1 MHTLRAFDY
10 LEHFCHHGIISSRV
24 RFLSSHHFL
33 QIIIVVICEVPLS
46 FAFLTMCGYLHC
58 VRTMIDTYQRAV
70 RSKDLFRF
78 TGFVLNQALKQL
90 RVWTTPQWA
99 TEKLY
104 KPLTSQNERKEISP
118 RDETSFSNR
127 EVMGRKE
134 NVKKGILFDFTL
146 NSQSYS

>member
-46 FAFLTMCGYLHC
+46 FAFLTMCGYLRC
-58 VRTMIDTYQRAV
+58 VRTIIDTYQRAV
-70 RSKDLFRF
+70 RSKDLFQF

-90 RVWTTPQWA
+90 RV
-99 TEKLY
+99 
-104 KPLTSQNERKEISP
+104 
-118 RDETSFSNR
+118 
-127 EVMGRKE
+127 
-134 NVKKGILFDFTL
+134 
-146 NSQSYS
+146 